1 MKIESVTRR
10 RLQRYNSFF
19 DAVVRCLKT
28 MFLIKKRPLE
38 KKQTTTLCEIGE
50 ANSTR
55 PG

>member
-1 MKIESVTRR
+1 MSSEDRECDPQEAAEI
-10 RLQRYNSFF
+10 